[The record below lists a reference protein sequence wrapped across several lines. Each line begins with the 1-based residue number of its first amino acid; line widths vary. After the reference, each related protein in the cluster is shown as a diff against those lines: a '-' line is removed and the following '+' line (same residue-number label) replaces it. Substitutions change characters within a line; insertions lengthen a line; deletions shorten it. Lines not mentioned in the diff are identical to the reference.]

1 VTETRTAEEQ
11 QFDEIFADLD
21 TAGVAEQALDLLEHL
36 GTVLNDTVVLD
47 RAAALRRRLNEG
59 LPDSRNGRG
68 RCPRCLRAYALN
80 SDGEVRAHRTAA
92 GRPCK
97 PRTAR

>member
-1 VTETRTAEEQ
+1 MTETRTAEQ
-11 QFDEIFADLD
+11 QLDEIFAHLD
-21 TAGVAEQALDLLEHL
+21 TAGVAEQALELLEHL
-36 GTVLNDTVVLD
+36 GAVLNDTAVTD
-47 RAAALRRRLNEG
+47 RAAALRRRLEQG

-68 RCPRCLRAYALN
+68 RCPRCLRGYALN
-80 SDGEVRAHRTAA
+80 ADGEVRAHRTAA